1 MEAIGSPLW
10 REVSNYGSQQIRLE
24 KSGFFYYRCG
34 IADERVVENLEG
46 SLFLLTKNLNESKM
60 KSTSGIVT
68 AAAVAFGMISCETT
82 PEEEAAIWNKPPR
95 YGHGGT
101 QAEQGANA
109 AANQQKANRF
119 GFGGE
124 NPAGGQVD
132 NPAGNPAAADSTVPA
147 GPGNTLGA
155 TPGENTVAANDGAA
169 GKMDQKKEDP
179 PKTGGNDSK
188 SSPPNSLKSYPFG
201 KPVPG
206 KSGFVTLPSPH
217 DGLGEIDVRGI
228 APGTPVEIPDPGK
241 PGKKIY
247 FRVP

>member
-1 MEAIGSPLW
+1 
-10 REVSNYGSQQIRLE
+10 
-24 KSGFFYYRCG
+24 
-34 IADERVVENLEG
+34 
-46 SLFLLTKNLNESKM
+46 M
-60 KSTSGIVT
+60 KSTSGIATV
-68 AAAVAFGMISCETT
+68 AAVAFGMISCETT
-82 PEEEAAIWNKPPR
+82 PEEDAAIWNKPPR

-101 QAEQGANA
+101 QATQEANA
-109 AANQQKANRF
+109 AGSQQKANRF

-124 NPAGGQVD
+124 NPADGQAE
-132 NPAGNPAAADSTVPA
+132 NPAGNAVAANGTVP
-147 GPGNTLGA
+147 GPGNTLGT
-155 TPGENTVAANDGAA
+155 TPGESTVPANQGAGD
-169 GKMDQKKEDP
+169 GKMDQKKTDQKKDDT
-179 PKTGGNDSK
+179 PKTEGSDSK
-188 SSPPNSLKSYPFG
+188 SSPPNNLKSYPFG

>member
-1 MEAIGSPLW
+1 
-10 REVSNYGSQQIRLE
+10 
-24 KSGFFYYRCG
+24 
-34 IADERVVENLEG
+34 
-46 SLFLLTKNLNESKM
+46 M
-60 KSTSGIVT
+60 KPTSGIVT
-68 AAAVAFGMISCETT
+68 VAAVAFGMISCETT
-82 PEEEAAIWNKPPR
+82 PEEQAAIWNKPPR

-101 QAEQGANA
+101 QATQDTQGADA
-109 AANQQKANRF
+109 ADSQRKKNRF
-119 GFGGE
+119 GFSGE
-124 NPAGGQVD
+124 NQAGEQGTGQPDNPTGTPPAGDG
-132 NPAGNPAAADSTVPA
+132 AVP

-155 TPGENTVAANDGAA
+155 TPGENTAATNQGGDA
-169 GKMDQKKEDP
+169 GKMDQKKTEA
-179 PKTGGNDSK
+179 PKTGGGDSK
-188 SSPPNSLKSYPFG
+188 SSPPNNLKSYPFG

>member
-1 MEAIGSPLW
+1 MAKNQERSP
-10 REVSNYGSQQIRLE
+10 
-24 KSGFFYYRCG
+24 
-34 IADERVVENLEG
+34 
-46 SLFLLTKNLNESKM
+46 FLLTKNLNESKM

-101 QAEQGANA
+101 QAEQGADTA
-109 AANQQKANRF
+109 GTQVKKNRF

-124 NPAGGQVD
+124 DPAGGQLEGS
-132 NPAGNPAAADSTVPA
+132 AGNTAAADGTIP

-155 TPGENTVAANDGAA
+155 TPGENTVAANQEAA
-169 GKMDQKKEDP
+169 GKMDPKKEDP
-179 PKTGGNDSK
+179 PKTGGSDSK
-188 SSPPNSLKSYPFG
+188 SSPPNNLKSYPFG